1 MKLKI
6 ILAPLFLSSMMD
18 YTTTHANP
26 LRKNIPFVERQQTFT
41 LNVARLIIYINQQGY
56 KCTFGETYRPIEMS
70 KIYTRTGR
78 GVLDSNHLYKLA
90 VDLNLFDSDG
100 KYVVDFKSYEQFG
113 VFWEKLNAFNEW
125 GGRWKHLVDS
135 CHFEMD

>member
-6 ILAPLFLSSMMD
+6 ILAPLLLSRMMD
-18 YTTTHANP
+18 YTTTTANP

-56 KCTFGETYRPIEMS
+56 ACTFGETYRPKEMAQ
-70 KIYTRTGR
+70 IYARTGR

-90 VDLNLFDSDG
+90 VDLNLFKNGVYLSDA
-100 KYVVDFKSYEQFG
+100 KEYRQFAEY
-113 VFWEKLNAFNEW
+113 WLTLNPFNES
-125 GGRWKHLVDS
+125 GYYWKSVDA
-135 CHFEMD
+135 